1 MYINGKYYNYKY
13 FVYDGCHK
21 IYLIHKKDF
30 KSLKSCNYEKSDIY
44 LIKDLKN
51 VYENSCSLRFI
62 GRWDNLNCDIVPQFS
77 KKVLFEVKKNDKERF
92 F

>member
-30 KSLKSCNYEKSDIY
+30 KTIKAKGYEKEDIY
-44 LIKDLKN
+44 PINELKD
-51 VYENSCSLRFI
+51 VYEHSCSLRFI
-62 GRWDNLNCDIVPQFS
+62 SRWDKLYEGDIVPQCS
-77 KKVLFEVKKNDKERF
+77 DNVSFEKPHRKML
-92 F
+92 